1 MDDRDHDIDALLAA
15 SDPWPPSREVDP
27 TIAVRALARAE
38 KEMSMT
44 DQASTPPRRRPGRR
58 GLAVV
63 LAVVV
68 VVAAA
73 ALGVTRLG
81 GEGADVAGG
90 SGRAL
95 GSPFASC
102 LEFSVETLA
111 LAPIA
116 FDGTVSSIDGGRVT
130 FDVERWYRGGDGDTV
145 TVAAQSLIDG
155 APELEGGVGFV
166 EGRRYLVSA
175 DDSTGPIVPAIC
187 GFTVEYDEGMAD
199 TWARA
204 FVG

>member
-1 MDDRDHDIDALLAA
+1 MEDRDHDIDALLAA

-27 TIAVRALARAE
+27 AIATRALARVE

-44 DQASTPPRRRPGRR
+44 DQPSTPPRRSPGRR
-58 GLAVV
+58 GLAAV
-63 LAVVV
+63 LAVV

-73 ALGVTRLG
+73 AVLGVTRLG
-81 GEGADVAGG
+81 GDDADVAGG

-95 GSPFASC
+95 GSAFASC
-102 LEFSVETLA
+102 IQFSVDTLA

-116 FDGTVSSIDGGRVT
+116 FDGTVSGIDGDKVT

-166 EGRRYLVSA
+166 HGQRYLVSG
-175 DDSTGPIVPAIC
+175 DDQTGPIVPAIC
-187 GFTVEYDEGMAD
+187 GFTVEYSDEMVGN
-199 TWARA
+199 WASA
-204 FVG
+204 FGG